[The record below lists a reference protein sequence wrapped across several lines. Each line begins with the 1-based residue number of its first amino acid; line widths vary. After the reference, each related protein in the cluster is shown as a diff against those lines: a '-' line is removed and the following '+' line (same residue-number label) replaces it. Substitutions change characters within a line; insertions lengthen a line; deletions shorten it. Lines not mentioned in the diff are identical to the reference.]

1 MDTQQYLLDTLHQ
14 PLKMLCL
21 LLIHK
26 LTKNSMEMPSL
37 HVYPFYQL
45 KLQLVKI
52 RLQVKAEEQ

>member
-14 PLKMLCL
+14 PLKTSCL

-45 KLQLVKI
+45 KLQQVKI